1 MWGRDGVR
9 SRGEQVKLLYV
20 EWVNNKGPLHSTE
33 THLQHPV
40 INRNEKE
47 FHNEKEYKKVYKY
60 NRVTLL

>member
-9 SRGEQVKLLYV
+9 SQGEQVKLLYV

-33 THLQHPV
+33 TYLQHPV
-40 INRNEKE
+40 INR
-47 FHNEKEYKKVYKY
+47 NEKEYKKVYKY